1 VSGYIIVWVFE
12 VRPGHEAEFESRYAP
27 DGAWARL
34 FSCAPGFIETR
45 LLLDPASPS
54 RYLTVDRWESEQ
66 HFRAFRDRFASEYQA
81 LDQTCEPLTA
91 HERLVAIFG
100 GESLIETEHLRL
112 RLFTL
117 EDDAFILELVNEPS
131 FVRFIGDKRVRSL
144 EDARRYIRTGPLE
157 SYTRHGF
164 GMYVVNLKDGDI
176 PIGMCG
182 LLKREALKDAD
193 VGFAYLPRFQ
203 TRGYGFEAATAVL
216 AYARHVL
223 GLTRI
228 AAIVKPENAVSIR
241 LIEKLGL
248 RLEGTARIADFG
260 PEDQLFAREL

>member
-1 VSGYIIVWVFE
+1 VSGYVIVWGFE
-12 VRPGHEAEFESRYAP
+12 VVPGREAEFETCYAP
-27 DGAWARL
+27 EGAWARL
-34 FSCAPGFIETR
+34 FGSAPGFIETR
-45 LLLDPASPS
+45 LIQDSASPS
-54 RYLTVDRWESEQ
+54 RCVTVDRWESEQ
-66 HFRAFRDRFASEYQA
+66 HFRAFRERFASQYEA
-81 LDQTCEPLTA
+81 LDHACEPLTA
-91 HERLVAIFG
+91 HERLIAMFG
-100 GESLIETEHLRL
+100 GQPLIETEHLSL

-117 EDDAFILELVNEPS
+117 EDDAFILGLVNEPS
-131 FVRFIGDKRVRSL
+131 FVQFIGDKRVRTL

-164 GMYVVNLKDGDI
+164 GMYVVHVKDGDV

-182 LLKREALKDAD
+182 LLKREALKDPD
-193 VGFAYLPRFQ
+193 VGFAYLARFQ
-203 TRGYGFEAATAVL
+203 SHGYGFEAASAVL

-260 PEDQLFAREL
+260 PEDKLFAREL